1 MIRRH
6 HLAAALLI
14 APSPLAAPDDPLA
27 TGFEDCPA
35 GPFTRLETELGTWP
49 AGEGQAEIDPHHA
62 RRGSQCLHLLG
73 GATMLFV
80 LLLEGCF
87 ILRRR

>member
-14 APSPLAAPDDPLA
+14 APLPLAAPDDPLA

-35 GPFTRLETELGTWP
+35 SPFTRLETELGTWH
-49 AGEGQAEIDPHHA
+49 AERGQAEIDPRHA
-62 RRGSQCLHLLG
+62 RGGSQCLHLLG
-73 GATMLFV
+73 G
-80 LLLEGCF
+80 E
-87 ILRRR
+87 